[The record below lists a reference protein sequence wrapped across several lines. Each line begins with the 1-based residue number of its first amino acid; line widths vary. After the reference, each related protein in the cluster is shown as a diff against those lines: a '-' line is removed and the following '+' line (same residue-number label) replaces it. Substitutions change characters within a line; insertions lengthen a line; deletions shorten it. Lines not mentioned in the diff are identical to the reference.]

1 MDLISTSEDF
11 MEKAGNRHNFCIRGF
26 HGKGMLE
33 LMLMIQIMGI
43 FKNHVIIT
51 FCPWFLDR
59 AGIGAR
65 ECLLLGQAGAVT
77 KSLRPSQ
84 LG

>member
-1 MDLISTSEDF
+1 
-11 MEKAGNRHNFCIRGF
+11 
-26 HGKGMLE
+26 MLE

-43 FKNHVIIT
+43 FKNHVVIT
-51 FCPWFLDR
+51 FCLWFLDR
-59 AGIGAR
+59 VGIGAQ
-65 ECLLLGQAGAVT
+65 ECLLLGRVGAVI